1 MEITYNVT
9 LEQILDLLP
18 ITDES
23 FVTIYDNVAVFHDD
37 VYDIMVKNISKSLL
51 SRSVMKIYPPN
62 NDCTTWGIYI
72 I

>member
-23 FVTIYDNVAVFHDD
+23 FVTIYDNVSVFHDD
-37 VYDIMVKNISKSLL
+37 VYDGVMVKDISKSLL
-51 SRSVMKIYPPN
+51 SRFVMKIY
-62 NDCTTWGIYI
+62 
-72 I
+72 